1 MCGNVGKVRKL
12 PLPPQPQW
20 LLRVPRILEQI
31 RLLEVPVLDR
41 ASIEKLFGVK
51 RWQAIQLLHRFGG
64 YQIGKT
70 FLVDHQELIDQ
81 LEAIQ
86 VGEAFRCE
94 QQRHRRLAAE
104 LERVR
109 KHLQAAAVKISV
121 RPEASYEVEG
131 LPEAVHLR
139 SGQLTVEFDGA
150 EDLLAKLFELAQ
162 AIADDYEQFR
172 RLAED

>member
-1 MCGNVGKVRKL
+1 M
-12 PLPPQPQW
+12 PPQPQW
-20 LLRVPRILEQI
+20 LLRVPQILKQI
-31 RLLEVPVLDR
+31 RQLEVPVLDR

-64 YQIGKT
+64 YQIGKA
-70 FLVDHQELIDQ
+70 FLVDRQELVDQ
-81 LEAIQ
+81 LEAIRA
-86 VGEAFRCE
+86 GEAFTYE
-94 QQRHRRLAAE
+94 QQRRRRLAAE

-121 RPEASYEVEG
+121 RPDASYEVEG

-139 SGQLTVEFDGA
+139 PGQLTVEFDGA

-162 AIADDYEQFR
+162 TASNDFEEFKTVIEHR
-172 RLAED
+172 S